1 LSLPFHNQPAEFYIN
16 GIINGDIAILSKAI
30 TIIESQNEKHQM
42 LAEKII
48 DGIVDR
54 SGKSFRLG
62 ITGVPGVGKS
72 TFIESFGN
80 EVLNHGH
87 KLAVLAIDPSSDKT
101 KGSILG
107 DKTRMEE
114 LSVKKN
120 VFIRPSP
127 SSGNLGGV
135 ARSTYETILLCEAAG
150 FDFIIIETVGVGQ
163 SEISVSKITDFFLL
177 LMLAGAGDELQGIKR
192 GIMEMADALV
202 ITKADGAN
210 LEKAKMAR
218 AEYAHAMHLFQA
230 SESGWIPK
238 TQICSSV
245 ENKGIDEVYNMIEE
259 YKNFT
264 TVNGFFLQKRKE
276 QQFDLFLKTIDEQL
290 KQKFYSDPKIHAA
303 IEELNSNKN
312 SQNIQPFS
320 LAKKMLDDYFNRN

>member
-1 LSLPFHNQPAEFYIN
+1 
-16 GIINGDIAILSKAI
+16 
-30 TIIESQNEKHQM
+30 
-42 LAEKII
+42 
-48 DGIVDR
+48 
-54 SGKSFRLG
+54 
-62 ITGVPGVGKS
+62 
-72 TFIESFGN
+72 
-80 EVLNHGH
+80 
-87 KLAVLAIDPSSDKT
+87 
-101 KGSILG
+101 
-107 DKTRMEE
+107 
-114 LSVKKN
+114 
-120 VFIRPSP
+120 
-127 SSGNLGGV
+127 LGGV

-238 TQICSSV
+238 TQICSST
-245 ENKGIDEVYNMIEE
+245 ENKGIDEVYEMIEE

-290 KQKFYSDPKIHAA
+290 KQKFYSDPKIHAE
-303 IEELNSNKN
+303 IEEINSHKN
-312 SQNIQPFS
+312 DQNIQPFS
-320 LAKKMLDDYFNRN
+320 LAKKMLEDYFNRNK